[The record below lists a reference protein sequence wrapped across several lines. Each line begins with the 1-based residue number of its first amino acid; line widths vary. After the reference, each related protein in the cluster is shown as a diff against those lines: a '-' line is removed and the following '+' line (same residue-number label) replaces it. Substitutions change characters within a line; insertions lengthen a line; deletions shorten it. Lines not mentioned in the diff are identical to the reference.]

1 MNMARSTFY
10 KRPHAGH
17 RAARE
22 KADTDLRVRIEDILA
37 EFPAYGYRR
46 VTHELRRRGL
56 VINHKRVARVM
67 REHALTPHRVRA
79 WLATTNSDHKQPIYP
94 NLRSSI
100 TPEGPDELWV
110 ADLTYIR
117 LTTGF
122 VFLAVVLD
130 AWSRRVIGYAISHLL
145 DTRLCLAA
153 LDAALDLRQPRAGLV
168 HHSDRGVQGGFKR
181 SSQHL
186 KKEEELRWRQASA
199 DGRIELYVRRCVH
212 PVVPRWD
219 AGSIGRGSGRKSLEG
234 CRARSR
240 RWQPACLPLL
250 ARAGFANV
258 VACHLS
264 VFVLCRGATYRSSSE
279 KRLRFFMLAV
289 AACARSPGSWA
300 AHRRRSRE
308 NCGGTQQH
316 EVETSSIEPRAAQW
330 HADRRAKTSES
341 CQTRCKQRT
350 EAVCAGSPWRPDR
363 GSRRGGRA
371 GPQFTLGR
379 ASPWSPTRPAVG
391 GLVESR
397 ADRQQATGRLS
408 R

>member
-1 MNMARSTFY
+1 MTVRRHRRYSTEFKIQLVQAYLDGEGSARSIATRHEVPHSLLMVWIKKYEAGDLTREIHLQEEVVEYGAKIAALERKIGQLTMELDVMKKRALIRPSQQGARPSIISRSRGVPIRRGCSLMNMARSTFY

-153 LDAALDLRQPRAGLV
+153 LDAALESSAAAGWPGSPLRSRGPVCVSSLPLTPRRPRYPRIDVPAG
-168 HHSDRGVQGGFKR
+168 
-181 SSQHL
+181 
-186 KKEEELRWRQASA
+186 
-199 DGRIELYVRRCVH
+199 
-212 PVVPRWD
+212 
-219 AGSIGRGSGRKSLEG
+219 KSL
-234 CRARSR
+234 
-240 RWQPACLPLL
+240 
-250 ARAGFANV
+250 
-258 VACHLS
+258 
-264 VFVLCRGATYRSSSE
+264 
-279 KRLRFFMLAV
+279 
-289 AACARSPGSWA
+289 
-300 AHRRRSRE
+300 
-308 NCGGTQQH
+308 
-316 EVETSSIEPRAAQW
+316 
-330 HADRRAKTSES
+330 
-341 CQTRCKQRT
+341 
-350 EAVCAGSPWRPDR
+350 
-363 GSRRGGRA
+363 
-371 GPQFTLGR
+371 
-379 ASPWSPTRPAVG
+379 
-391 GLVESR
+391 
-397 ADRQQATGRLS
+397 
-408 R
+408 